1 MDYNNLNLSL
11 IKVNIKPFTLLL
23 QKNIKYEHRTLIIL
37 LAIPFGDLTPENK
50 NELINYYQFIYNTKV
65 CILQR

>member
-1 MDYNNLNLSL
+1 MGKQNRLTVYPKNKSM
-11 IKVNIKPFTLLL
+11 NIEQLT
-23 QKNIKYEHRTLIIL
+23 L

-65 CILQR
+65 CISCKISSKSTMKIN

>member
-1 MDYNNLNLSL
+1 M
-11 IKVNIKPFTLLL
+11 NIEQLT
-23 QKNIKYEHRTLIIL
+23 IL

-50 NELINYYQFIYNTKV
+50 KINKLLSIYNTKV

>member
-1 MDYNNLNLSL
+1 M
-11 IKVNIKPFTLLL
+11 NIEQLT
-23 QKNIKYEHRTLIIL
+23 II

-50 NELINYYQFIYNTKV
+50 KRINYYQFIYNTKV